1 MLLEEIC
8 CTEEICCRRRYA
20 DGGDMLPEEIWS
32 WTDMLLEGICY
43 WMGYVAGEDAM
54 LKKLSSQRR
63 YLAKG
68 GI

>member
-20 DGGDMLPEEIWS
+20 ARGDMELERYVTGGDMLSEE
-32 WTDMLLEGICY
+32 ICY

-54 LKKLSSQRR
+54 LKNVSSQRR
-63 YLAKG
+63 YLARG
-68 GI
+68 GL

>member
-1 MLLEEIC
+1 MELE
-8 CTEEICCRRRYA
+8 RYA
-20 DGGDMLPEEIWS
+20 TGGDMLSEE
-32 WTDMLLEGICY
+32 ICY

-63 YLAKG
+63 GSSQRRYLARG